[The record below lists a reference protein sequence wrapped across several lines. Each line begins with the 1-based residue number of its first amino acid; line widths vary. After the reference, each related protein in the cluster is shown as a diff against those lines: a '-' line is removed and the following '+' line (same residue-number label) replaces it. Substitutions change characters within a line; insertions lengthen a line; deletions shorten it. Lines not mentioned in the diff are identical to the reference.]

1 MSEANVTAD
10 NVLATHFKHPEWC
23 ADEIAIYLD
32 CGSAYVRKT
41 ASRWRLVL
49 SPKITRPG
57 VGRPKDRPAMA
68 RRQP

>member
-41 ASRWRLVL
+41 LSRWKVVVP
-49 SPKITRPG
+49 SKWTRRSAG
-57 VGRPKDRPAMA
+57 TPKDRVTV
-68 RRQP
+68 RG